1 MVPKRV
7 SWSQALGTD
16 GVVLVQWQAKP
27 VLETQ
32 SKLLLLE
39 MEAQRQ
45 EKGPYSTSLRNEG
58 VQLTGRGLLSECQ
71 GLRRGGGTGRH
82 HQWRWKRLVD
92 GAERQSLPDSPSL
105 GGPLQQPGHQW
116 SIAGGERDQGGDP
129 ESSPPGSWSAG
140 GSPEKQ
146 LEHAMRPF

>member
-1 MVPKRV
+1 M
-7 SWSQALGTD
+7 
-16 GVVLVQWQAKP
+16 
-27 VLETQ
+27 
-32 SKLLLLE
+32 
-39 MEAQRQ
+39 
-45 EKGPYSTSLRNEG
+45 
-58 VQLTGRGLLSECQ
+58 QLTGRGLLSECQ

-92 GAERQSLPDSPSL
+92 GAERRALPDSPSL
-105 GGPLQQPGHQW
+105 GGPLQQPGHQR